1 MMVPDVS
8 MRSDAD
14 ARAQILLARAQAPLL
29 ARLWKAAL
37 GTSDSTGQGDPLT
50 FSLPPVVRMPGV
62 VPAPTTNAV
71 APPMA
76 RSDFV
81 GGNFAGL
88 ISSAARRTGIPPAAL
103 ATVIEAEA
111 GKRRDGSWDSGSRNS
126 RSSAA
131 GLGQFLSRTWIG
143 EAERRGTALNATAAA
158 NGWLD
163 AKGRVKAAA
172 QPALLQLRF
181 DPATAIEA
189 VADFAHAGL
198 NRLKAAGITVGRD
211 PARVA
216 TLAWVGHH
224 LGAAEAVRF
233 LGGQL
238 APARAKLLLTA
249 QVGEGEAVR
258 RIAAAAGDAVAA
270 HRTWLQGYIGRVTGR
285 MLGHR
290 SDHP

>member
-1 MMVPDVS
+1 MIVPDITV
-8 MRSDAD
+8 RSDAD
-14 ARAQILLARAQAPLL
+14 ARAQVLLARAQAPLL
-29 ARLWKAAL
+29 ARLWKVAL
-37 GTSDSTGQGDPLT
+37 GNGDASERADPQT
-50 FSLPPVVRMPGV
+50 FALPPVVRMPGL
-62 VPAPTTNAV
+62 VPTPATDAAAT
-71 APPMA
+71 PMA
-76 RSDFV
+76 RSGFS
-81 GGNFAGL
+81 GSNFAGL
-88 ISSAARRTGIPPAAL
+88 INNAALRTGLPPAAL

-172 QPALLQLRF
+172 QPALLDLRF
-181 DPATAIEA
+181 DPKTAIEA
-189 VADFAHAGL
+189 VADFAKAGL
-198 NRLKAAGITVGRD
+198 NRLKAAGIAVGSD

-233 LGGQL
+233 LEGQL

-270 HRTWLQGYIGRVTGR
+270 HRAWLQGYIGRVTGR

-290 SDHP
+290 

>member
-1 MMVPDVS
+1 MNIPDLSV
-8 MRSDAD
+8 RSDAD
-14 ARAQILLARAQAPLL
+14 ARAQLLLARAQAPLL

-37 GTSDSTGQGDPLT
+37 GNSDAAEQADPLS
-50 FSLPPVVRMPGV
+50 FSLPPVVRMPGA
-62 VPAPTTNAV
+62 VPTSATDASAT
-71 APPMA
+71 PMA
-76 RSDFV
+76 RSGFSAGNFV
-81 GGNFAGL
+81 GL
-88 ISSAARRTGIPPAAL
+88 INNAAQRTGIPPAAL

-163 AKGRVKAAA
+163 AKGRVKATA
-172 QPALLQLRF
+172 QPALLELRF
-181 DPATAIEA
+181 DPATAIDA
-189 VADFAHAGL
+189 VADFAQAGL
-198 NRLKAAGITVGRD
+198 NRLKAAGIAVGSD

-233 LGGQL
+233 IEGQI

-270 HRTWLQGYIGRVTGR
+270 HRTWLQGYIGRVTAR
-285 MLGHR
+285 MLGH
-290 SDHP
+290 S